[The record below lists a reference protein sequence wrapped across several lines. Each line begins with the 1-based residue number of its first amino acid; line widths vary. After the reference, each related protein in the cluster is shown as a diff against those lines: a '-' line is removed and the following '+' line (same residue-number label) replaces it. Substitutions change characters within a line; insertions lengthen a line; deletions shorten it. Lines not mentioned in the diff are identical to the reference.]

1 MTVEGTALTIQG
13 LETATETKDG
23 NHAICKN
30 VHIATYVCIAI
41 AVFFAMGG
49 LQVVGVGAIA
59 VQLGATKDATYRCRL
74 NDGEF
79 VDCK

>member
-1 MTVEGTALTIQG
+1 MF
-13 LETATETKDG
+13 
-23 NHAICKN
+23 
-30 VHIATYVCIAI
+30 IAI

-59 VQLGATKDATYRCRL
+59 VQLEATKDATYRCRL

>member
-1 MTVEGTALTIQG
+1 MVIMLHVNIK
-13 LETATETKDG
+13 L
-23 NHAICKN
+23 
-30 VHIATYVCIAI
+30 HIYIAI

-59 VQLGATKDATYRCRL
+59 VRLEATKDATYRCRL

-79 VDCK
+79 VDCKQY

>member
-1 MTVEGTALTIQG
+1 MHVKCNLFT
-13 LETATETKDG
+13 
-23 NHAICKN
+23 HIC
-30 VHIATYVCIAI
+30 IAT

-59 VQLGATKDATYRCRL
+59 VQLDATKSATYRCRL